1 MVLLLTGLTI
11 GLQPI
16 IATILV
22 KRHSEMEIC
31 NLSSQ
36 QKLLSAVGR
45 SFSENILNVS
55 IAESK
60 DPPA

>member
-16 IATILV
+16 IATNLV

-36 QKLLSAVGR
+36 QKL
-45 SFSENILNVS
+45 
-55 IAESK
+55 
-60 DPPA
+60 